1 MSLALVFCMTG
12 IGRAEQMPVPAD
24 VQIPLILKI
33 LTFDRNFEV
42 KITTALTIGIV
53 YDPQNPA
60 SLQGKDAIAQSLAPF
75 TTKTIKKLPI
85 AYILLEFTPGKSLA
99 EIARTKHINVFYIVP
114 GNVEH
119 LPALLEISWTQQ
131 ILTVTGVPAYMDKG
145 VAVGIS
151 LNRENRPL
159 ILINLA
165 SSKSAGSAFDANL
178 LKLATIVE

>member
-1 MSLALVFCMTG
+1 
-12 IGRAEQMPVPAD
+12 MPVPSD

-85 AYILLEFTPGKSLA
+85 AYTRVLPIHAAFGCCNSL
-99 EIARTKHINVFYIVP
+99 I
-114 GNVEH
+114 
-119 LPALLEISWTQQ
+119 
-131 ILTVTGVPAYMDKG
+131 GVC
-145 VAVGIS
+145 S
-151 LNRENRPL
+151 
-159 ILINLA
+159 
-165 SSKSAGSAFDANL
+165 
-178 LKLATIVE
+178 